1 MCLLTG
7 VSVLWDV
14 VVIYCSSIVVL
25 TLNGNILVVPLYSDS
40 DMTTDNAYPNIDTTV
55 HSQHGTV
62 LKETKQQSQG
72 NLSGVLHIYLCLSNL
87 ITSLSLKPI
96 TVPVILHGKLCRA
109 LLA

>member
-1 MCLLTG
+1 MYLLTG

-14 VVIYCSSIVVL
+14 VVIFCNSNVIL
-25 TLNGNILVVPLYSDS
+25 TLNDNFLVVPLYSDS
-40 DMTTDNAYPNIDTTV
+40 DMTTDNAYPNTDTTV
-55 HSQHGTV
+55 HSQHCTV
-62 LKETKQQSQG
+62 LRETKLQSQG
-72 NLSGVLHIYLCLSNL
+72 YLSAILFINLFFSNL